1 MWKRENARLTYEW
14 DVDTFDDTE
23 PDRPQFY
30 GTKTKPVSIVWAGYP
45 TKLNARLKSSFTWE

>member
-30 GTKTKPVSIVWAGYP
+30 GTKTKPVSLIQGK
-45 TKLNARLKSSFTWE
+45 TDHNSMGLKLNQ